1 MHGYVRRMISALS
14 NEKNAPNN
22 TQNAMAGRV
31 FWPLATEFAERWF
44 YDQHI
49 TIFIDPAHRQD
60 K

>member
-1 MHGYVRRMISALS
+1 MISALS